1 MSASI
6 PFGKYHCNGN
16 DFILIDNRS
25 GGIRLNRAEIARIC
39 HRKFGVGGDGL
50 ILLNAIPGYDFE
62 MKNYNSDGG
71 ECTMCGNGGRA
82 LIQFAFDLGIRPE
95 IYRFF
100 AIDGRHE
107 AVLKEGRVELR
118 MQAVRE
124 VLETPVGPSLDTG
137 SPHLVV
143 EVVNLLNH
151 DVVEKGRALRSSP
164 RFLPGGIN
172 VNFFEERDGKLFVR
186 TYERGVEDET
196 LSCGTGAIATALVVH
211 QRKRLPFPS
220 QGEVSVHCQG
230 GDLQVRFTHLGPS
243 HFDEIWL
250 IGRAE
255 PTFQGVLSASRG
267 QS

>member
-1 MSASI
+1 MISTI
-6 PFGKYHCNGN
+6 PFGKYQCNGN
-16 DFILIDNRS
+16 DFILIDNRQ
-25 GGIRLNRAEIARIC
+25 GGVRLNRAEIARIC
-39 HRKFGVGGDGL
+39 HRRFGIGGDGL
-50 ILLNAIPGYDFE
+50 ILLNSIPGYDFE

-95 IYRFF
+95 IYRFV
-100 AIDGRHE
+100 AMDGPHE
-107 AVLKEGRVELR
+107 AVLREDRVELK
-118 MQAVRE
+118 MQAVHE
-124 VLETPVGPSLDTG
+124 VVETPVGPSLDTG

-143 EVVNLLNH
+143 EVENLLNH
-151 DVVEKGRALRSSP
+151 DVVQEGRALRSSP

-196 LSCGTGAIATALVVH
+196 LSCGTGAIASALVVH
-211 QRKRLPFPS
+211 QRKKQPLPSRVDTP
-220 QGEVSVHCQG
+220 VHCQG
-230 GDLQVRFTHLGPS
+230 GDLQIRFTQTGQS
-243 HFDEIWL
+243 SFDEIWL

-255 PTFQGVLSASRG
+255 LAFQGMLSTGRG